1 MKNQIMHI
9 QIGNF
14 GVITIGHQTKMGD
27 VAQVIEMGNAN
38 RKLKKLET
46 ITLDQIL
53 KKQDLWEFIISRNTQ
68 IKQIFNSDDSSY
80 LKNNDNSEAKKQP
93 MNSDY
98 SELLNYK
105 TLEGKI
111 QYGELMK
118 KYSDLIKSR
127 RGRYGG
133 TWAEL
138 YILLKI
144 ASMLDK
150 DLEVEI
156 YRVFIENKILEW
168 REEGGENYKELNSLI
183 DTLSDRINEN
193 NSHLYRKFAMIFRH
207 KLEIT
212 TTKGYN
218 QKEHDILIQQKRA
231 EWLKYLITVVD
242 HGFVKTADEL
252 EATIYKLK

>member
-1 MKNQIMHI
+1 MKNQIMNI

-27 VAQVIEMGNAN
+27 VAQVIEMGNKK
-38 RKLKKLET
+38 RKSKNLNL
-46 ITLDQIL
+46 ITLDDIL
-53 KKQDLWEFIISRNTQ
+53 GKQDFWEFIISRNTQ
-68 IKQIFNSDDSSY
+68 KTAYSNSGNLPELDFD
-80 LKNNDNSEAKKQP
+80 
-93 MNSDY
+93 SDY
-98 SELLNYK
+98 SEINFYK
-105 TLEGKI
+105 AKNGSVK
-111 QYGELMK
+111 YSELMK
-118 KYSDLIKSR
+118 KYPDLIKSR

-133 TWAEL
+133 TFAEL

-168 REEGGENYKELNSLI
+168 RDEGGENYKELNSLI
-183 DTLSDRINEN
+183 DTLSDTKKEN

-212 TTKGYN
+212 KTKGYN

-242 HGFVKTADEL
+242 HGLISTSDEL
-252 EATIYKLK
+252 ERVIYKLT